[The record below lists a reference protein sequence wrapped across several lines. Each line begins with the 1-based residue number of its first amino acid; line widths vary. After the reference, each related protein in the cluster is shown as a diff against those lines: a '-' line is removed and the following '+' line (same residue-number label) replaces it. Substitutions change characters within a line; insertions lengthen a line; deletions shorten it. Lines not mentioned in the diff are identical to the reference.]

1 MDKKTLDRA
10 LSYLDSWLSFF
21 KTAYDFPG
29 IGVAIV
35 SDGKIIFNKSYGQSD
50 LKSKMSL
57 RPDHLFRIASQSKTI
72 TAVCLLQLQEQG
84 KLKIDDSIAQ
94 YLPWLKDCSDKQWTK
109 VTIRQL
115 MNHGSGLKRDYEGDF
130 WQLNGVWPKQ
140 AELKK
145 SICKGKLILD
155 NNTKLKY
162 SNFGYGLLGILI
174 EKVSKMN
181 YADYVKTNIIEV
193 LDLKNT
199 GPDYDESI
207 KDRLATGYTK
217 RDLPE
222 RSRIAI
228 DRSVTTKALAS
239 ATGFYSTPADI
250 ALFFS
255 ALIVGNGLLLNDE
268 SKKEM
273 QRIQWNV
280 INGEDGEAYGLG
292 LDLNFA
298 NNRKTFGHGGGFP
311 GFNSNTLVDP
321 KDKFSVAVYNNCIDG
336 LAGVIANA
344 ALTILD
350 FYKENCSKT
359 DKDLLKY
366 EGRFCNIFSVHDIVA
381 TDKGLCVNYPGDWR
395 PFGSKDDLEKI
406 NEHEFKIG
414 ETNSF
419 ANEGETI
426 NFVFSDTDRPKYIVY
441 GGEKALPEDVYVK
454 QMSKL
459 DELKQ
464 L

>member
-1 MDKKTLDRA
+1 MDKKTFDRA
-10 LSYLDSWLSFF
+10 LAYLDSWLSFF

-29 IGVAIV
+29 ISVAIAHE
-35 SDGKIIFNKSYGQSD
+35 GKIIFNKAYGLAD
-50 LKSKMSL
+50 LKSETPL

-72 TAVCLLQLQEQG
+72 TAVCLLQLQEIG
-84 KLKIDDSIAQ
+84 KLKIDDRIVEHLS
-94 YLPWLKDCSDKQWTK
+94 WLKDCRDEQWSK

-130 WQLNGVWPKQ
+130 WQLNSAWPEQ
-140 AELKK
+140 AEIKK
-145 SICKGKLILD
+145 SIRNGRLVLD

-162 SNFGYGLLGILI
+162 SNFGYGLLGILV
-174 EKVSKMN
+174 EEVSKMS
-181 YADYVKTNIIEV
+181 YTDYVKTNITEA
-193 LDLKNT
+193 LGLKDT

-207 KDRLATGYTK
+207 KNRLATGYTK
-217 RDLPE
+217 RDLPG

-292 LDLNFA
+292 LDLNFV

-321 KDKFSVAVYNNCIDG
+321 KEKISVAVYNSCIDG

-344 ALTILD
+344 ALMILN
-350 FYKENCSKT
+350 FYQENCAKTEKEN
-359 DKDLLKY
+359 LKY

-381 TDKGLCVNYPGDWR
+381 TDKGLCINYPGDWR
-395 PFGSKDDLEKI
+395 PFGSKDDLEKV
-406 NEHEFKIG
+406 NDNKFKIG

-426 NFVFSDTDRPKYIVY
+426 DFVFSDNGKLRYIVY
-441 GGEKALPEDVYVK
+441 GGEKALPEAEYIK
-454 QMSKL
+454 QLSKL

-464 L
+464 V